1 MQGTR
6 SRRGVYFRIDERLT
20 PRRRLRGIKRIRFL
34 QHTGLFPIVPQKT
47 DFSFF
52 VCFRRARRPPSPRRV
67 VIKSLQIFQR
77 FAAEQVNMQM
87 VYRLSRVVALI
98 DHHAIAVFKTQLV
111 FQLRDFQKAL
121 FQRFRARPVHLRQM
135 REMLFRNT
143 QIVQLR
149 FRFHVADD
157 NHFFILVQSISKQTI
172 ILLPPNKLK
181 LP

>member
-1 MQGTR
+1 MSADDHGNREARRRFAGDDHAVPHHEKTAEAGYLCEIMQRTR

-52 VCFRRARRPPSPRRV
+52 VCFRRPLPPSPRRV

-87 VYRLSRVVALI
+87 VHRLSRVVALI
-98 DHHAIAVFKTQLV
+98 DHHAIAVFKAQLV
-111 FQLRDFQKAL
+111 FQLRDF
-121 FQRFRARPVHLRQM
+121 
-135 REMLFRNT
+135 
-143 QIVQLR
+143 
-149 FRFHVADD
+149 
-157 NHFFILVQSISKQTI
+157 
-172 ILLPPNKLK
+172 
-181 LP
+181 